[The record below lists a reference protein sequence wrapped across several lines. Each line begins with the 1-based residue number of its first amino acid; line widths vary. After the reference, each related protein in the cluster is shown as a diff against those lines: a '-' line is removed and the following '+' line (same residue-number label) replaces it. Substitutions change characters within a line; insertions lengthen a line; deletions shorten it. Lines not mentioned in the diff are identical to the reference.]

1 DDTSPV
7 TLQFRAKKARGS
19 VLHILVDSK
28 KLNSN
33 GKHMRSRSSG
43 TGFIIKSN
51 NKGSAI
57 LTAAHVVNVK
67 CTKGD
72 PQSKIYV
79 RQMMPRGRVKQFE
92 ATIIHADYTADVA
105 ILEAKALKRAQA
117 LNFLSSD
124 LVLNQSAI
132 AVAHCNPHNLFKTAA
147 LTRLSVMSGQVM
159 REKPFLY
166 KNAGISTKAIAVD
179 CPAMQG
185 MSGGPVLGMTG
196 VMGMI
201 SCGNSDR
208 TIVVCNE
215 TIASV
220 LDAYVHPETEFEP
233 PLEELVLMMTL
244 GRDDPSN

>member
-1 DDTSPV
+1 MTRPPV
-7 TLQFRAKKARGS
+7 TLQFRAKKAMGS

-57 LTAAHVVNVK
+57 LTAAHVVK

-117 LNFLSSD
+117 LKFLSSD

-147 LTRLSVMSGQVM
+147 LTRLPVMSGQVM
-159 REKPFLY
+159 
-166 KNAGISTKAIAVD
+166 
-179 CPAMQG
+179 
-185 MSGGPVLGMTG
+185 
-196 VMGMI
+196 
-201 SCGNSDR
+201 
-208 TIVVCNE
+208 
-215 TIASV
+215 
-220 LDAYVHPETEFEP
+220 
-233 PLEELVLMMTL
+233 
-244 GRDDPSN
+244 